1 MSGINEFKNILI
13 WLRNNYNDSSHD
25 IDILAALRWRR
36 WDLWVAVNKELR
48 GASVHSIK
56 IWHQNKLKIWMTQN
70 IILASR
76 KATVIWV
83 SISDQSLLNLP
94 AAASMIGSQGENE
107 WLDLG
112 ENRNDVTMHVK

>member
-112 ENRNDVTMHVK
+112 ENRNDVIMHVK